1 MDTPEQCFICK
12 LDECDES
19 DTRCW
24 LGQALRMKRR
34 RPASKPTLPA
44 GYMTVVEYAAHC
56 GITSQAVCNRIRR
69 GKMKTLPFQVGNRI
83 RRLVPAIS
91 QPQIMEARNAQ

>member
-34 RPASKPTLPA
+34 RVKPTLPE
-44 GYMTVVEYAAHC
+44 GYVTIVQYANER
-56 GITSQAVCNRIRR
+56 GITSQAVCNQIRK
-69 GKMKTLPFQVGNRI
+69 GKMKALPTMVGNRI

-91 QPQIMEARNAQ
+91 QKQIMEARNAQ

>member
-1 MDTPEQCFICK
+1 MDTPEQCFICE
-12 LDECDES
+12 LDDCDQG
-19 DTRCW
+19 DTGCW

-34 RPASKPTLPA
+34 RHTNITLPE
-44 GYMTVVEYAAHC
+44 GYMTIVQYANER
-56 GITSQAVCNRIRR
+56 GITSQAVCNQIRK
-69 GKMKTLPFQVGNRI
+69 GKMKALPTMVGNRI